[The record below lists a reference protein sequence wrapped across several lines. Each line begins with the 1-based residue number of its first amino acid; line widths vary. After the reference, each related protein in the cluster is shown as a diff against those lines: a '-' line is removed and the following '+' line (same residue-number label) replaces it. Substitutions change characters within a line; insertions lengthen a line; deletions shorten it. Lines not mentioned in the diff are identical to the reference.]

1 MNSASS
7 AVENGMN
14 TTASRNT
21 RWIHVSRWSLRA
33 KKLSWVCW
41 PAQKMPSVK
50 KLIRYVSRCGPNGT
64 SAFQTVASDA
74 RAPGARFCPEKC
86 WYRRTSY
93 AGSAAPGATDAV
105 DRASR
110 VTNPTLQQLEARIAT
125 LPADATKHD
134 MEAGFEVMAQWIQTL
149 DRSRRAQVRFHSL
162 LRITSRR
169 GSLPQ
174 PSAQHRRLS
183 SGIQDR
189 ENR

>member
-7 AVENGMN
+7 AVEKRMN

-74 RAPGARFCPEKC
+74 RAPGAQIGCCECAGRPTGRDDDVEHQQRHRDGEDPIAQPRFCPEK
-86 WYRRTSY
+86 
-93 AGSAAPGATDAV
+93 
-105 DRASR
+105 
-110 VTNPTLQQLEARIAT
+110 
-125 LPADATKHD
+125 
-134 MEAGFEVMAQWIQTL
+134 
-149 DRSRRAQVRFHSL
+149 
-162 LRITSRR
+162 
-169 GSLPQ
+169 
-174 PSAQHRRLS
+174 
-183 SGIQDR
+183 
-189 ENR
+189 

>member
-50 KLIRYVSRCGPNGT
+50 ELIRYVSRCGPNGT

-74 RAPGARFCPEKC
+74 RAPGAQIGCCECVAMPTFGVTMLSTSNVIATAKIPSLSAARRPRFCPEKC

-93 AGSAAPGATDAV
+93 AGSAAPGADWPSENPVATSPV
-105 DRASR
+105 KASISSSAAR
-110 VTNPTLQQLEARIAT
+110 DISLQSKM
-125 LPADATKHD
+125 PP
-134 MEAGFEVMAQWIQTL
+134 
-149 DRSRRAQVRFHSL
+149 L
-162 LRITSRR
+162 LR
-169 GSLPQ
+169 
-174 PSAQHRRLS
+174 
-183 SGIQDR
+183 
-189 ENR
+189 

>member
-50 KLIRYVSRCGPNGT
+50 ELIRYVSRCGPNGT

-74 RAPGARFCPEKC
+74 RAPGAQIGCCEC
-86 WYRRTSY
+86 V
-93 AGSAAPGATDAV
+93 AM
-105 DRASR
+105 
-110 VTNPTLQQLEARIAT
+110 PTLGMTMLSTSNVIAT
-125 LPADATKHD
+125 AK
-134 MEAGFEVMAQWIQTL
+134 IQTL
-149 DRSRRAQVRFHSL
+149 DRSRRAEVLSELPAWLRDADSWHSRAVMAIALKLRDRQLLEAAVREAKTLGVHDL
-162 LRITSRR
+162 A
-169 GSLPQ
+169 G
-174 PSAQHRRLS
+174 
-183 SGIQDR
+183 GK
-189 ENR
+189 E